1 MQGRK
6 PLRDTHE
13 RFNTRTIA
21 RSRLPVIAGFVLM
34 ALAALPRFDA
44 AQAQVQPSPD
54 QLTVTQQQALR
65 LKLNESTVLVA
76 TSHPSATYFG
86 MASDLATMFSGSD
99 GPRILPVAGHGGA
112 LTLRDLLLLRGIDM
126 AIVPSN
132 VLANAKVTDA
142 LGGGMAQRLAYVTR
156 LYGEEVHLLVGR
168 SVGSIED
175 LRGKQVAVSAED
187 GTALFTAE
195 DLFARLRVRVE
206 VVTANPADAIDKVRA
221 GSLAAVMLLGGK
233 PLPQLI
239 RLAKDGS
246 VRLLDM
252 SFARSLDEA
261 YSPAVFV
268 ADDYP
273 ALIPP
278 GQIVETLAVSPVLLT
293 NSGKGSEES
302 TRRVAKIVPVLFGG
316 LSGLALADRHPKWRD
331 VNLAA
336 TLPGWSR
343 FAAAEEWLAKAREQ
357 QAGSLQKRFEDFLRA
372 RHQPGAPDLS
382 AAEQKRL
389 FEEFVNWTRRSLGD
403 AGQSV
408 RQ

>member
-6 PLRDTHE
+6 PLRDAHE
-13 RFNTRTIA
+13 RFDTRAIA
-21 RSRLPVIAGFVLM
+21 RSRLPEIAGFVLM
-34 ALAALPRFDA
+34 ALAALSRVDSA
-44 AQAQVQPSPD
+44 HAQGQPSPD
-54 QLTVTQQQALR
+54 QLTIAQQQALR

-86 MASDLATMFSGSD
+86 MASDMSAVLPGGD
-99 GPRILPVAGHGGA
+99 GMRILPVASSGGA
-112 LTLRDLLLLRGIDM
+112 LTLRDLLFLRGIDM

-142 LGGGMAQRLAYVTR
+142 LGGGMAQRLAYITR
-156 LYGEEVHLLVGR
+156 LYGEEVHLLVAR

-175 LRGKQVAVSAED
+175 LRGKQVAVPAED

-195 DLFARLRVRVE
+195 DLFARLRFSVE
-206 VVTANPADAIDKVRA
+206 LVKANPTDAIDKVRA
-221 GSLAAVMLLGGK
+221 GSLAAALLVGGK
-233 PLPQLI
+233 PLPQLA
-239 RLAKDGS
+239 RLARDGS
-246 VRLLDM
+246 VRLLDL

-278 GQIVETLAVSPVLLT
+278 GRIVETLAVSPVLLT
-293 NSGKGSEES
+293 SSGKGSEEQA
-302 TRRVAKIVPVLFGG
+302 RRVAKVIPVLFAG

-336 TLPGWSR
+336 TLPGWPR
-343 FAAAEEWLAKAREQ
+343 VAAAEEWLAKAREQ

-372 RHQPGAPDLS
+372 TRTPGSPDLS
-382 AAEQKRL
+382 AAEQKKL
-389 FEEFVNWTRRSLGD
+389 FEEFVGWTRRSLGD